1 MEKIE
6 LVFIPS
12 IGLGHVISMVEMGN
26 LLLSRYP
33 NLSATFLI
41 INMKSRPN
49 VDVTSLITSLSSSDS
64 HDSTR
69 IRFLQ
74 VSREEEDDSVV
85 NPEAMFSLS
94 DLYNPIIKETVQQEI
109 ITRSGSGRLVGFI
122 LDMFCAGMVD
132 VAKEFKVP
140 GYVFFSSG
148 ASLIGLMWHL
158 QTLQDEYGQNLVDL
172 DGSDVELD
180 VPVFKNRYPAKV
192 IPPVLI
198 DKEGG
203 SKIFLRLARMLRKV
217 DGIAVNTFSELESHA
232 IKVLSD
238 DDKIPSVYPVGPI
251 LKLKKENDED
261 SSADIIRWLDGQ
273 PSSSV
278 IFLCFGSMETFTVA
292 QVKEIAYALE
302 NTGKRFLWSLRRPS
316 GTDKK
321 RSWITS
327 DYKDPNQVLP
337 EGFLERTSDIGRV
350 IGWAPQVEVLSHEA
364 VGGFV
369 SHCGWNSTLETV
381 WFGVPTATWPIQA
394 EQNMN
399 AFFMVKEVGLSVDV
413 KMDYRQSRWK
423 IFEEDSATVPATVI
437 ERALRQL
444 MDENSEEC
452 LEMRKRMKEMSD
464 KSRKAVAE
472 GGSSNVSIGRFVDDI
487 INQVAKR
494 QI

>member
-12 IGLGHVISMVEMGN
+12 FGVGHLISMVEMGN

-33 NLSATFLI
+33 NLSTTFLI
-41 INMKSRPN
+41 INMKGRPT
-49 VDVTSLITSLSSSDS
+49 VDLPSPDDLY
-64 HDSTR
+64 DSTR

-74 VSREEEDDSVV
+74 VTRDEDDSVMDHR
-85 NPEAMFSLS
+85 AMLDIL
-94 DLYNPIIKETVQQEI
+94 DLYKPIIKEIVQQEVI
-109 ITRSGSGRLVGFI
+109 ARPGSGRLVGFI

-132 VAKEFKVP
+132 VAREFKVP

-148 ASLIGLMWHL
+148 ATFIGLMWHL
-158 QTLQDEYGQNLVDL
+158 QTLHDEYGQNLVDL
-172 DGSDVELD
+172 DGSDIELD

-192 IPPVLI
+192 IPSVI
-198 DKEGG
+198 TDKEGG
-203 SKIFLRLARMLRKV
+203 SKIFLQLAKMLREV
-217 DGIAVNTFSELESHA
+217 DGVAVNTFAEIESHA
-232 IKVLSD
+232 IKVLPE
-238 DDKIPSVYPVGPI
+238 DDKNPPIYPVGPI
-251 LKLKKENDED
+251 LKIKKVNNEK
-261 SSADIIRWLDGQ
+261 SADIISWLDGQ

-278 IFLCFGSMETFTVA
+278 IFLCFGSMGSFPDE

-302 NTGKRFLWSLRRPS
+302 KSGKRFLWSLRRPL

-321 RSWITS
+321 MSWITT
-327 DYKDPNQVLP
+327 DYEDPGQVLP
-337 EGFLERTSDIGRV
+337 EGFLERTAEIGKV

-399 AFFMVKEVGLSVDV
+399 AFFMVKEVGLSVDL

-423 IFEEDSATVPATVI
+423 IADEDSGTVPATVI

-444 MDENSEEC
+444 MDENGEES

-472 GGSSNVSIGRFVDDI
+472 GGSSYVSIGRFMDDI
-487 INQVAKR
+487 INHK
-494 QI
+494 